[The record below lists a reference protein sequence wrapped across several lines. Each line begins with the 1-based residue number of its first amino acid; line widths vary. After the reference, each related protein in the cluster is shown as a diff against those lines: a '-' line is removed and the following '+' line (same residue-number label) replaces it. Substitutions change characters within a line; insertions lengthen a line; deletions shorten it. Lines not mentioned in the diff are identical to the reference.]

1 MASTYTPPRPISIH
15 LTPGTPRKRKSLS
28 RIESMAT
35 VEQRTKRELFKYPDV
50 SMEETDV
57 FDLLNDDRPPRKV
70 LQQITN
76 DKEEIFILYDDGTY
90 DITTKKIMKCPN
102 NQEYALDNVID
113 NNE

>member
-1 MASTYTPPRPISIH
+1 
-15 LTPGTPRKRKSLS
+15 
-28 RIESMAT
+28 MAT

-57 FDLLNDDRPPRKV
+57 FELLNDDRPPRKV

-90 DITTKKIMKCPN
+90 EITTRKIMKCPN

>member
-15 LTPGTPRKRKSLS
+15 LTPVAPRKRKSLS

-35 VEQRTKRELFKYPDV
+35 VEQKTKRELFKYPDV

-57 FDLLNDDRPPRKV
+57 FELLNDDRPPRKV

-90 DITTKKIMKCPN
+90 EITTRKIMKCPN